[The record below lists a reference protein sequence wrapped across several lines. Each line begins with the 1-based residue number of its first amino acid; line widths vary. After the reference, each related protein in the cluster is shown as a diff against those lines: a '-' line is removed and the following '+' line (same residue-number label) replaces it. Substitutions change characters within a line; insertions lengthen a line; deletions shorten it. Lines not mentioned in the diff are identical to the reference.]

1 MTLSSNAP
9 NKNYLTRKTS
19 TVHCP
24 HLNQIYMVASW
35 WLSHLLNI
43 YLRGGRRFPSPTNGY
58 SDGDRSISTISLLKD
73 RDCEQSNKNLDK
85 CWTQVFRSAFLKAK
99 TCVTIPFFS
108 FSLVDGIVNVSIRN
122 LFGYLVFC
130 IVFFKLFVNFLQCF
144 CFVFTIQ
151 KWEINNSY

>member
-9 NKNYLTRKTS
+9 NKNYLTRKTF

-24 HLNQIYMVASW
+24 HLNQIHIVGWW
-35 WLSHLLNI
+35 WLSHVLNI
-43 YLRGGRRFPSPTNGY
+43 YLRGRRQFPTLTTGYIWNQLQNGCY
-58 SDGDRSISTISLLKD
+58 
-73 RDCEQSNKNLDK
+73 KNM
-85 CWTQVFRSAFLKAK
+85 CNCSF
-99 TCVTIPFFS
+99 FFS

-130 IVFFKLFVNFLQCF
+130 IVFFELFVNFLQCF

-151 KWEINNSY
+151 KWETNNSY